1 MKIFLNLKGF
11 VSVESSSSNL
21 SKNDSISYTV
31 ADDVGNYSIIN
42 LPGVRC
48 EFI

>member
-1 MKIFLNLKGF
+1 MFLNLKGF

-21 SKNDSISYTV
+21 SKKDSISYTV
-31 ADDVGNYSIIN
+31 ADDVGNSSMIN
-42 LPGVRC
+42 LPGVIS